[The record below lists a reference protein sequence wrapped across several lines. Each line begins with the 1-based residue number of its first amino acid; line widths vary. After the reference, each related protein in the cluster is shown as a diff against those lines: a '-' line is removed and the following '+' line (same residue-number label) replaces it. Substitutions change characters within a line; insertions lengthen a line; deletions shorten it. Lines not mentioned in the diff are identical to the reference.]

1 MLKSGREYLDSL
13 KDGRVIYI
21 GDETVVDPTTH
32 PAFDRIANTY
42 AALYDLKKAP
52 ENMDLMSYEEKGE
65 RFSTY
70 FLKPRTQADLEKRTR
85 AHRFIT
91 EWSYGLLGRS
101 PDATASNVTGMAMK
115 PTVLEDNDGG
125 FPEHLAV
132 LWEHLR
138 TEDIFLTYAIVPPPA
153 ARNPEYY
160 QSKGIDSPTLRVTKE
175 DDAGVTINGM
185 KFLATSAAV
194 ANEVIVGNILPLAP
208 DQAAESITCIIPF
221 NLPGMSLWARK
232 PIAQDVKY
240 EFEAPLSFRYDES
253 DCMLVFEDV
262 HIPWENV
269 IVHNNAPLS
278 RDVFIKSASHV
289 LSNHQSNCRFHSKMR
304 FVLGMARMI
313 TKATGA
319 HDVPAVRETLGRL
332 AAMEAGFGALIDA
345 QIYAHEQLTEE
356 FVLYSRRYMY
366 AGLAWAAEHHSTLL
380 DTVRELMGGGV
391 FQFPASINLV
401 RDPTLKVMF
410 DKYWSTVDDS
420 SVERMKLFS
429 LAWDLVGSGHASRL
443 QSYEKFFVGPVFSIR
458 NYSYINAPWDEFDAI
473 VEDLMQ
479 QYDVPDFTN

>member
-1 MLKSGREYLDSL
+1 MLKSGKEYLDSL

-21 GDETVVDPTTH
+21 GDETVLDPTTH

-52 ENMDLMSYEEKGE
+52 ENIDLMSYEEKGE

-115 PTVLEDNDGG
+115 PTVLEENEGG
-125 FPEHLAV
+125 FPEHLSV

-138 TEDIFLTYAIVPPPA
+138 SNDVFLTYAIVPPPA
-153 ARNPEYY
+153 ARNPQYY
-160 QSKGIDSPTLRVTKE
+160 QSKGIESPTLRVTKE

-185 KFLATSAAV
+185 KFLATGAAV

-278 RDVFIKSASHV
+278 RDVFIRSASHV

-304 FVLGMARMI
+304 LVLGMASMI
-313 TKATGA
+313 TCLLYTS
-319 HDVPAVRETLGRL
+319 D
-332 AAMEAGFGALIDA
+332 AA
-345 QIYAHEQLTEE
+345 
-356 FVLYSRRYMY
+356 
-366 AGLAWAAEHHSTLL
+366 
-380 DTVRELMGGGV
+380 
-391 FQFPASINLV
+391 
-401 RDPTLKVMF
+401 
-410 DKYWSTVDDS
+410 
-420 SVERMKLFS
+420 
-429 LAWDLVGSGHASRL
+429 
-443 QSYEKFFVGPVFSIR
+443 
-458 NYSYINAPWDEFDAI
+458 DE
-473 VEDLMQ
+473 
-479 QYDVPDFTN
+479 

>member
-304 FVLGMARMI
+304 FVLGMASMI

-345 QIYAHEQLTEE
+345 RWCFPVPGKYQSRPRSDSKSHVRQI
-356 FVLYSRRYMY
+356 
-366 AGLAWAAEHHSTLL
+366 
-380 DTVRELMGGGV
+380 
-391 FQFPASINLV
+391 LV
-401 RDPTLKVMF
+401 YGR
-410 DKYWSTVDDS
+410 
-420 SVERMKLFS
+420 
-429 LAWDLVGSGHASRL
+429 
-443 QSYEKFFVGPVFSIR
+443 
-458 NYSYINAPWDEFDAI
+458 
-473 VEDLMQ
+473 
-479 QYDVPDFTN
+479 

>member
-304 FVLGMARMI
+304 FVLGMASMI

-366 AGLAWAAEHHSTLL
+366 AGLAWAAEHHSALL

-401 RDPTLKVMF
+401 RDPTLKTMF
-410 DKYWSTVDDS
+410 DKYWSTVDDA
-420 SVERMKLFS
+420 SV
-429 LAWDLVGSGHASRL
+429 G
-443 QSYEKFFVGPVFSIR
+443 
-458 NYSYINAPWDEFDAI
+458 
-473 VEDLMQ
+473 
-479 QYDVPDFTN
+479 